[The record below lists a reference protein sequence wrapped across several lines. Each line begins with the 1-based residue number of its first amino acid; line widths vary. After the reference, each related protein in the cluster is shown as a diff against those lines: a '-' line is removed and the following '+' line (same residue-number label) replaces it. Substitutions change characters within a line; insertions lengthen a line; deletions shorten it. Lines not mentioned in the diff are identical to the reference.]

1 MLVLGIETSCDDTSI
16 ALLGDGRHL
25 LANRTASQVDLHA
38 LTGGVVPEV
47 AARQH
52 VEQIIALIDYV
63 VRECNVGLHQIDLI
77 AVTNRPGLVG
87 SLMVGVS
94 AAKALGWMIQRPVVP
109 VHHLMGHMAAARL
122 ADPSLD
128 YPYVCLVVSGG
139 HTELHQVLSPVNGHV
154 LGRTRDDAAGEAFD
168 KAARMLGLGYPGG
181 PLIDKAAKDG
191 RADAFR
197 LPRAWLEEGS
207 LDFSFSGVKTAL
219 WRRLQSSE
227 PISVADAAAVF
238 QEAIIDVLST
248 RLFEAAEKTGIPRV
262 AVCGGVAANSAL
274 KQRVHDMAASRG
286 MYAVVPPLSLCTD
299 NAAMIAAAGWEQYQA
314 GAVGSLSFDVIA
326 SEALSWLN

>member
-1 MLVLGIETSCDDTSI
+1 MLVLGIETSCDDTSV
-16 ALLGDGRHL
+16 ALLEDGRRI

-47 AARQH
+47 AARHH
-52 VEQIIALIDYV
+52 VEQIIALVEYV
-63 VRECNVGLHQIDLI
+63 VRECALRLHQIDLI

-94 AAKALGWMIQRPVVP
+94 TAKALGWMIQRPVIP

-122 ADPSLD
+122 ADPSLE
-128 YPYVCLVVSGG
+128 YPYICLVVSGG
-139 HTELHQVLSPVNGHV
+139 HTELHHVLSPIHGHV

-181 PLIDKAAKDG
+181 PLIDRAARDG
-191 RADAFR
+191 RANAFA

-219 WRRLQSSE
+219 WRRLQSGE
-227 PISVADAAAVF
+227 PVTVADAAAVF
-238 QEAIIDVLST
+238 QEAIVDVLSV
-248 RLFEAAEKTGIPRV
+248 RLLDASARTGVARV
-262 AVCGGVAANSAL
+262 AICGGVAANSAL
-274 KQRVHDMAASRG
+274 KARIQEMATARGVH
-286 MYAVVPPLSLCTD
+286 AVAPPLSLCTD

-326 SEALSWLN
+326 SEALSWSG